1 MDSHTAHLILYAITA
16 IALVAW
22 ITGLQF
28 LIASAREP
36 RVDDEFSSHDTAKS
50 LPIQGTAEVEGEPE
64 TLASRATSA
73 LAKGNAGVL
82 GPVRIVVRTA
92 DSVVFNGD
100 PASTGLGSIIRQGA
114 IHFTRL
120 GQGKTRADYAVDVP
134 RGKALLLG
142 GAILQML
149 GLTAIATGFWLLST
163 YVADAPNPAIRAQ
176 VVQMVQVVHF
186 LWPPFLCGA
195 LYRKRLGAL
204 RAALETFIRN
214 LPYCE
219 P

>member
-1 MDSHTAHLILYAITA
+1 MHLILYAITA

-64 TLASRATSA
+64 TLASRAMSA

-163 YVADAPNPAIRAQ
+163 YVADAPNPAIRAPSSPDGPGGPLPLAA
-176 VVQMVQVVHF
+176 VPM
-186 LWPPFLCGA
+186 WGA
-195 LYRKRLGAL
+195 LPQAAWGLAG
-204 RAALETFIRN
+204 ALETFIRN